1 MIAEELAL
9 YLEAKNHG
17 TKNVNLF
24 LNFQPDSPD
33 NCVTVY
39 DTSAPAID
47 ESNAFSVDQFGI
59 QIIVRNIASDEAS
72 NKIMNIHKS
81 LAGFGGEKF
90 IKDGVMVHALF
101 ITSSPSSIGI
111 DEKGRSEWSV
121 HYRLRV
127 ASGENLFR
135 F

>member
-9 YLEAKNHG
+9 YLETKNHG

-33 NCVTVY
+33 NCITVY

-59 QIIVRNIASDEAS
+59 QIIVRNVASDKARD
-72 NKIMNIHKS
+72 KIMDIHKG
-81 LAGFGGEKF
+81 LAGFGGERF
-90 IKDGVMVHALF
+90 VKDGVMIHALLVV
-101 ITSSPSSIGI
+101 SSPTSIGI
-111 DEKGRSEWSV
+111 DEIGRSEWTV
-121 HYRLRV
+121 HYYLRV
-127 ASGENLFR
+127 ASSGNLFR
-135 F
+135 N